1 MPSDRHDDFM
11 DLLARH
17 QSQLF
22 GYIFAL
28 VQNLADA
35 EDLYQ
40 QTSIVLWQKFDT
52 FETGTDFVSWSCQTA
67 QFQVLNFLR
76 VKRRSRVCFSDDLVE
91 TFAVS
96 QRDRSDISVA
106 RRSALRY
113 CLALLK
119 ASDRHLIELCY
130 GGAKTIKAAAKT
142 LGRSADGVYKS
153 LNRIRAGLM
162 QCINQRLTDEGD
174 S

>member
-1 MPSDRHDDFM
+1 MQNERHEEFM
-11 DLLARH
+11 ELLAQH

-52 FETGTDFVSWSCQTA
+52 FQTGTDFVSWSCQTA

-96 QRDRSDISVA
+96 QHDRSEVSAA
-106 RRSALRY
+106 RRTALRY
-113 CLALLK
+113 CVEKLK
-119 ASDRHLIELCY
+119 AADRQLIDLCY
-130 GGAKTIKAAAKT
+130 GGAKTIKAAAEV

-153 LNRIRAGLM
+153 LNRIRAALA
-162 QCINQRLTDEGD
+162 QCINQELSKEGD
-174 S
+174 

>member
-1 MPSDRHDDFM
+1 MPSNRHDEFI
-11 DLLARH
+11 DLLAQH

-40 QTSIVLWQKFDT
+40 QTSIVLWQKFES
-52 FETGTDFVSWSCQTA
+52 FETGTDFVSWACQTA
-67 QFQVLNFLR
+67 QFQALNFLR

-91 TFAVS
+91 TLAVS
-96 QRDRSDISVA
+96 QTDRSEISVA
-106 RRSALRY
+106 RRHALRY
-113 CLALLK
+113 CIEQLK
-119 ASDRHLIELCY
+119 SGDRHLIELCY
-130 GGAKTIKAAAKT
+130 GGAKTIKAAAEV

-162 QCINQRLTDEGD
+162 RCINRRLTEENDA
-174 S
+174 

>member
-1 MPSDRHDDFM
+1 MPSERHDDFM
-11 DLLARH
+11 DLLAQH

-52 FETGTDFVSWSCQTA
+52 FETDTDLVSWSCQTA

-96 QRDRSDISVA
+96 QSDRSDISTA

-113 CLALLK
+113 CVAKLK
-119 ASDRHLIELCY
+119 AGDRHLIELCY
-130 GGAKTIKAAAKT
+130 GGAKTIKAAAKV